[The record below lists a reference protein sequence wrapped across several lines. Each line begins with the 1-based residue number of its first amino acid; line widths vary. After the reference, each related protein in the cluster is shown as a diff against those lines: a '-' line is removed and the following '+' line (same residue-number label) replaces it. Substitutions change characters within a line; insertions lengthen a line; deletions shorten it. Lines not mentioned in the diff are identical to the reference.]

1 VARGKQLSDIERRVI
16 AEKIMDWGNLVFVG
30 LAITQVFSGVP
41 LTLVRVLVGALA
53 LAGAYWFA
61 IRLMKGG
68 E

>member
-1 VARGKQLSDIERRVI
+1 MARGKQLTDTERGKI
-16 AEKIMDWGNLVFVG
+16 GEKIMDWGNLVFVG

-41 LTLVRVLVGALA
+41 LTLVRVVVGACA

-68 E
+68 D

>member
-1 VARGKQLSDIERRVI
+1 MASQKQLTDMERRKI

-41 LTLVRVLVGALA
+41 LTLVRVLVGATA

-68 E
+68 D